1 MGIDTEISPKIEQ
14 RKNKLKLRLYAVLIY
29 FSEYQYNVI

>member
-14 RKNKLKLRLYAVLIY
+14 LKNKLKLRFYAELIY